1 MWANSSGA
9 SLCLRSSNSS
19 HILWLLASFTHLL
32 PSEFLLLTVKSQE
45 LITGINHTFFKIV
58 FESLVEFSG
67 PF

>member
-19 HILWLLASFTHLL
+19 HILWLLTLFTHLL

-45 LITGINHTFFKIV
+45 LITGVNHTF
-58 FESLVEFSG
+58 SY
-67 PF
+67 